1 MIPQYLQWIELD
13 VESLKHN
20 IVQFRKLLGR
30 ERIFLAMVKA
40 NAYGHGMIPVAEI
53 ALKSGA
59 DWLGV
64 NSIEEA
70 LILRK
75 NGFTCPILSVGYI
88 PIHKLEQAVK
98 NDIRITVYNIA
109 SIKKL
114 GKICQSLSKKAYLH
128 IKVETGTYRQGLNE
142 NEIIPFID
150 QIEKSRGL
158 VIEGVSS
165 HFANIEDT
173 TDHSYA
179 KYQLDRF
186 KDFLAQIENHGIRV
200 PFKHIACSAA
210 VILFP
215 ETYFNMARIG
225 IGIYGLWPSNEVYI
239 SSLLRKRPR
248 FYLRPVLTWKAR
260 IAQVKKVPKGDFIG
274 YGCTYKTSR
283 DTDLAV
289 IPVGYYD
296 GYFRSLSNVSF
307 VLIKGKRASIRGR
320 VAMNFIMADITDIPG
335 VHVEDPVILIGSEGS
350 DSITADKLASLTG
363 TINYEI
369 TARISPHIPRIVV

>member
-1 MIPQYLQWIELD
+1 
-13 VESLKHN
+13 
-20 IVQFRKLLGR
+20 
-30 ERIFLAMVKA
+30 
-40 NAYGHGMIPVAEI
+40 
-53 ALKSGA
+53 
-59 DWLGV
+59 
-64 NSIEEA
+64 
-70 LILRK
+70 
-75 NGFTCPILSVGYI
+75 
-88 PIHKLEQAVK
+88 
-98 NDIRITVYNIA
+98 
-109 SIKKL
+109 
-114 GKICQSLSKKAYLH
+114 
-128 IKVETGTYRQGLNE
+128 
-142 NEIIPFID
+142 
-150 QIEKSRGL
+150 L